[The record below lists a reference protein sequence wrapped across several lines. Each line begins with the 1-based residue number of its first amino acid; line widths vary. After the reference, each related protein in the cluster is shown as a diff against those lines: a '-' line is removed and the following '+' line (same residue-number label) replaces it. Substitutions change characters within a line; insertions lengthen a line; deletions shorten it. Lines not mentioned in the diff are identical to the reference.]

1 MKKTTLMLAAA
12 LSFSAATFAQTPTQ
26 TPTQQKTTLKLAK
39 VAAPAKMAKVIENV
53 PEMITKQPA
62 GKLYKDMYGY
72 AKGFISM
79 WGMIYEDKMDGRARD
94 FVVGDDGCYY
104 MSSPITFQYTDSW
117 IKGEKGEGDTIVF
130 KLPQQI
136 MVHEV
141 GDDQTVNYYAARLK
155 FQKVNGENQYV
166 YDESSQDMKFVWRN
180 DSLIKVDTNAL
191 LGMVSEKGDWNGLGD
206 LTSETAPNPF
216 VNDGPADPSK
226 AEKFIFTFHPSE
238 RTTTQRISKVVI
250 EGNDFYAN
258 NIDPQVPEAWI
269 HGVIDGNK
277 LSFTCAQYM
286 GLDKNKHQYR
296 FNIPFNV
303 YYDESTYETVYQQ
316 LKKVTFKYDAKTK
329 KVSNCPYGFLSNYG
343 YRNIA
348 MEMQV
353 VMQPEFEAWD
363 GVIAAPKNPT
373 ILQYQE
379 ASSGEGCIIF
389 DLPRNN
395 VKNSFMD
402 QSHVYFNLFFDDEL
416 VTFYPDQYT
425 GISEEMTDVPVDF
438 ADANYAFQSYGSQHR
453 VAIYDS
459 GFERVGVMGVYQ
471 DGDVRLCSDIV
482 WSDGSV
488 TSGIRNANVSGEAQ
502 APTYYDLSGRAV
514 AAPAHGVFIKKSVGS
529 DGNVRTSKVV
539 VK

>member
-12 LSFSAATFAQTPTQ
+12 LSFSAATFAQTPAQ

-141 GDDQTVNYYAARLK
+141 GDDQTMNYYAARLK

-180 DSLIKVDTNAL
+180 DSLIKADTNAL

-206 LTSETAPNPF
+206 LISETAPNPF
-216 VNDGPADPSK
+216 VNDGPAEPSK

-277 LSFTCAQYM
+277 LSFTGAQYM

-316 LKKVTFKYDAKTK
+316 LK
-329 KVSNCPYGFLSNYG
+329 
-343 YRNIA
+343 R
-348 MEMQV
+348 
-353 VMQPEFEAWD
+353 
-363 GVIAAPKNPT
+363 
-373 ILQYQE
+373 
-379 ASSGEGCIIF
+379 
-389 DLPRNN
+389 
-395 VKNSFMD
+395 
-402 QSHVYFNLFFDDEL
+402 
-416 VTFYPDQYT
+416 
-425 GISEEMTDVPVDF
+425 
-438 ADANYAFQSYGSQHR
+438 
-453 VAIYDS
+453 
-459 GFERVGVMGVYQ
+459 
-471 DGDVRLCSDIV
+471 
-482 WSDGSV
+482 
-488 TSGIRNANVSGEAQ
+488 
-502 APTYYDLSGRAV
+502 
-514 AAPAHGVFIKKSVGS
+514 
-529 DGNVRTSKVV
+529 
-539 VK
+539 

>member
-12 LSFSAATFAQTPTQ
+12 LSFSAATFAQTPAQ

-180 DSLIKVDTNAL
+180 DSLIKADTNAL

-206 LTSETAPNPF
+206 LISETAPNPF
-216 VNDGPADPSK
+216 VNDSPADPSK

-238 RTTTQRISKVVI
+238 RTTTQRI
-250 EGNDFYAN
+250 
-258 NIDPQVPEAWI
+258 
-269 HGVIDGNK
+269 
-277 LSFTCAQYM
+277 
-286 GLDKNKHQYR
+286 
-296 FNIPFNV
+296 
-303 YYDESTYETVYQQ
+303 
-316 LKKVTFKYDAKTK
+316 
-329 KVSNCPYGFLSNYG
+329 
-343 YRNIA
+343 
-348 MEMQV
+348 
-353 VMQPEFEAWD
+353 
-363 GVIAAPKNPT
+363 
-373 ILQYQE
+373 
-379 ASSGEGCIIF
+379 
-389 DLPRNN
+389 
-395 VKNSFMD
+395 
-402 QSHVYFNLFFDDEL
+402 
-416 VTFYPDQYT
+416 
-425 GISEEMTDVPVDF
+425 
-438 ADANYAFQSYGSQHR
+438 
-453 VAIYDS
+453 
-459 GFERVGVMGVYQ
+459 
-471 DGDVRLCSDIV
+471 
-482 WSDGSV
+482 
-488 TSGIRNANVSGEAQ
+488 
-502 APTYYDLSGRAV
+502 
-514 AAPAHGVFIKKSVGS
+514 
-529 DGNVRTSKVV
+529 
-539 VK
+539 